1 MFRAARIRLTLYY
14 TATLA
19 AILLVLG
26 GGLYVLIAR
35 AIDREIDESLDLA
48 LANLVRTPARELV
61 EHGLPVGRRFSAPPF
76 EFVLSTDVFYVL
88 VGEDGRAIANPSRV
102 DVDDFPLAELRSAS
116 GPVTTSFRAGD
127 EHVRVKAVTR
137 STPFGEVTFIAGRSL
152 ESRDYQLRTLALLF
166 AGAGGAS
173 LLLAAA
179 GGFWLAGRALV
190 PIRRTLEAQRRFISD
205 ASHELRTPTAVIR
218 SNAELLLRHPEQT
231 IEENADHV
239 AAIVDEAG
247 QLGRLV
253 EDLLTLARADEDRL
267 PLQAAPFAPGE
278 LVEGLARDYGPLAE
292 ARGLRL
298 ESSTAPGT
306 LVADRERIRQ
316 VLRILLDNAIKY
328 TPAGGRV
335 RVEAFER
342 GGRWHLAVEDS
353 GPGIPPEL
361 RERVFERFFRG
372 PEARGQPGSGLGL
385 AIAKSI
391 VEAHG
396 GRIRVGDAALGGARF
411 EVLLPAR
418 RVAPRS

>member
-1 MFRAARIRLTLYY
+1 MFRAARLRLTAYY
-14 TATLA
+14 TGTLA

-26 GGLYVLIAR
+26 AGLYALIAR
-35 AIDREIDESLDLA
+35 AIDREIDQSLDLA

-61 EHGLPVGRRFSAPPF
+61 ERGLPAGRRFSAAPI

-88 VGEDGRAIANPSRV
+88 VSEDGRAIANPSRV
-102 DVDDFPLAELRSAS
+102 DVDDFPLEELAS
-116 GPVTTSFRAGD
+116 GPGPVTMSFHAGD
-127 EHVRVKAVTR
+127 EHLRVKAVTR

-190 PIRRTLEAQRRFISD
+190 PIKRTLEAQRRFISD

-267 PLQAAPFAPGE
+267 PLQPEDFSPRE
-278 LVEGLARDYGPLAE
+278 LVEELVRDYALLAE
-292 ARGLRL
+292 ARDLRL
-298 ESSTAPGT
+298 EWDASSGT
-306 LVADRERIRQ
+306 LVADRQRVRQ
-316 VLRILLDNAIKY
+316 VLRILLDNALKY
-328 TPAGGRV
+328 TPSGGRV
-335 RVEAFER
+335 RVEARDR
-342 GGRWHLAVEDS
+342 GGRWQFAVEDS
-353 GPGIPPEL
+353 GPGVPPEL

-372 PEARGQPGSGLGL
+372 PEARAQPGSGLGL
-385 AIAKSI
+385 AIARSI

-396 GRIRVGDAALGGARF
+396 GRLLVRDSALGGARF
-411 EVLLPAR
+411 EAVFPAR
-418 RVAPRS
+418 KLAARS